1 MPRVTLRY
9 EEEKLSEYICDSP
22 DCPNVAKPGLGVIRE
37 LRAFVPVCD
46 AHAPRPVNP
55 STRLDQAR
63 QMFPVKR
70 HQR

>member
-22 DCPNVAKPGLGVIRE
+22 DCPNVAEHVLGAIRE
-37 LRAFVPVCD
+37 LGAFVVVC
-46 AHAPRPVNP
+46 AEHAPRPVIP
-55 STRLDQAR
+55 PMRLDQAR

-70 HQR
+70 HLS